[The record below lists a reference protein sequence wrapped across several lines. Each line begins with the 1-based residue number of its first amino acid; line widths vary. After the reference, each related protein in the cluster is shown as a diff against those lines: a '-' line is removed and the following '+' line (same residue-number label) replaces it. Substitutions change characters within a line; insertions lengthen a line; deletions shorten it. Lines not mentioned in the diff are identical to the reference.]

1 MYLTIEAI
9 EKSFVNDRKEN
20 VKVLDNINLNVK
32 KGSFVSIVGPS
43 GCGKS
48 TLLYLVAGLDKA
60 DKGDIR
66 VDGNLV
72 TKPGPERVVV
82 FQEAGLFPWLTVLEN
97 VTYGLNL
104 KKIPKE
110 KAKAK
115 ALDVLKM
122 VHLSRYVN
130 SYPHELSGG
139 MKQRVSIAR
148 ALVMEPDILLMD
160 EPFSALDEQ
169 TRMVLHKELLE
180 IWRKTKVTIFF
191 ITHNIREAVLLSEE
205 VVVFATRPGRIKEI
219 IPVPTMKDGVTPD
232 SVTVNTEK
240 RILSILQEEIEKVL
254 KEEMGDDYSF
264 YLVAGLDKADKGDIR
279 VDGNLVTKPGP
290 ERVVVFQ
297 EAGLFPWLTVLENV
311 TYGLI
316 LKKIP
321 KEKAK
326 AKALDVLKMVHLSRY
341 VNSYPHELSGGM
353 KQRVSIARALVME
366 PDILLMD
373 EPFSALDEQTRM
385 VLHKE
390 LLEIWRKTKVTIFFI
405 THNIREAVLL
415 SEEVVVFATRPG
427 RIKEIIPVPTM
438 KDGVT
443 PDSVTVNT
451 EKRILSILQEEIE
464 KVLKEEMGDD
474 YSFKTDHLHRGD
486 SGDMGS
492 HI

>member
-1 MYLTIEAI
+1 VEKMYLTIDKI
-9 EKSFVNDRKEN
+9 EKSFINDRKEN
-20 VKVLDNINLNVK
+20 VKVLDGINLDVK

-48 TLLYLVAGLDKA
+48 TLLYLIAGLDKS
-60 DKGDIR
+60 DSGEIR
-66 VDGNLV
+66 VDGKLV

-97 VTYGLNL
+97 VTYGLIL
-104 KKIPKE
+104 KKLPKE
-110 KAKAK
+110 EAKAK

-232 SVTVNTEK
+232 SITLNTEQ
-240 RILSILQEEIEKVL
+240 RILSILQ
-254 KEEMGDDYSF
+254 D
-264 YLVAGLDKADKGDIR
+264 
-279 VDGNLVTKPGP
+279 
-290 ERVVVFQ
+290 
-297 EAGLFPWLTVLENV
+297 
-311 TYGLI
+311 
-316 LKKIP
+316 
-321 KEKAK
+321 
-326 AKALDVLKMVHLSRY
+326 
-341 VNSYPHELSGGM
+341 
-353 KQRVSIARALVME
+353 
-366 PDILLMD
+366 
-373 EPFSALDEQTRM
+373 
-385 VLHKE
+385 
-390 LLEIWRKTKVTIFFI
+390 
-405 THNIREAVLL
+405 
-415 SEEVVVFATRPG
+415 
-427 RIKEIIPVPTM
+427 
-438 KDGVT
+438 
-443 PDSVTVNT
+443 
-451 EKRILSILQEEIE
+451 EIE

>member
-1 MYLTIEAI
+1 VEKMYLTIDKI
-9 EKSFVNDRKEN
+9 EKSFINDRKEN
-20 VKVLDNINLNVK
+20 VKVLDGINLNVK

-48 TLLYLVAGLDKA
+48 TLLYLIAGLDKS
-60 DKGDIR
+60 DSGEIR
-66 VDGNLV
+66 VDGKLV

-97 VTYGLNL
+97 VTYGLIL
-104 KKIPKE
+104 KKMPKE
-110 KAKAK
+110 EAKAK

-232 SVTVNTEK
+232 SITLNTEQ
-240 RILSILQEEIEKVL
+240 RILSILQ
-254 KEEMGDDYSF
+254 D
-264 YLVAGLDKADKGDIR
+264 
-279 VDGNLVTKPGP
+279 
-290 ERVVVFQ
+290 
-297 EAGLFPWLTVLENV
+297 
-311 TYGLI
+311 
-316 LKKIP
+316 
-321 KEKAK
+321 
-326 AKALDVLKMVHLSRY
+326 
-341 VNSYPHELSGGM
+341 
-353 KQRVSIARALVME
+353 
-366 PDILLMD
+366 
-373 EPFSALDEQTRM
+373 
-385 VLHKE
+385 
-390 LLEIWRKTKVTIFFI
+390 
-405 THNIREAVLL
+405 
-415 SEEVVVFATRPG
+415 
-427 RIKEIIPVPTM
+427 
-438 KDGVT
+438 
-443 PDSVTVNT
+443 
-451 EKRILSILQEEIE
+451 EIE